1 MPRRARATKRRTLPD
16 GKFQSANL
24 SRFINKLMTRGKKS
38 TAEGIVYGAMEIIE
52 KETKKNPLDV
62 FEQALKNA
70 TPVIE
75 VKPRRVGGA
84 TYQVPMDIRGE
95 RRLSLAMRW
104 LISSTRA
111 RKGKPMAARLAEEL
125 IDASKGQG
133 ATIKK
138 REDTHRMAEAN
149 KAFVHYRW

>member
-84 TYQVPMDIRGE
+84 TYQVPMDIRGD

-111 RKGKPMAARLAEEL
+111 RKGKPMADRK
-125 IDASKGQG
+125 S
-133 ATIKK
+133 
-138 REDTHRMAEAN
+138 
-149 KAFVHYRW
+149 VV